1 MKRANKKPK
10 IKERLLMVY
19 VRRNIHLALIL
30 SIGALILVLVASS
43 SGGFCYF
50 SAKKSMSLAAKETPV
65 DVVFRQ
71 DSYIAGMKPLPY
83 PLEFLQMI
91 YAEPDVVDACG
102 LAAIVIDLNVTVSR
116 KDRGIHRIL
125 ILTVG
130 KREGFNV
137 TLSQGSPI
145 QGSNEI
151 LVSEDFFEKFN
162 VTLDER
168 VALKKVI
175 SKKPLKMRVVSG
187 YPTGVTP
194 KHFSQLTR
202 ELGLHDSLLLA
213 GHTETELLSFDEYPF
228 VLLDM
233 SRFIL
238 PSYFLDYASR
248 HRFLPSILATF
259 FVKLDDEVYLNP
271 WDTDITVF
279 NLEELAQDLRQ
290 DMNNL
295 TSTRLGYEY
304 NIISI
309 RAVPAAT
316 IFQELSRFINI
327 NKLTV
332 IAFGATV
339 AFVGWYFYT
348 SLSHTT
354 LSARTKELQL
364 MRIRGIS
371 QKSITRSIS
380 LIVVASG
387 IIGTIAG
394 LLLGFVLT
402 TNIGPAILNISITQA
417 DVTQTFGI
425 SSLLFYAFFGLIAS
439 MISQRQALSKVKT
452 VIPTAEKVS
461 LEAKTKMGLTEK
473 LVLAIALILGS
484 IKVAS
489 WLLRIDL
496 VSGGQT
502 ANPITS
508 ALLLFVRLIDQT
520 ILDAL
525 GALLLIYALVTIVSR
540 RPRILSTLSEW
551 VSRVLS
557 PRLSLL
563 SKKLM
568 SVKSVKM
575 AGIMVVASLL
585 IFNTI
590 SANMGYC
597 GVEVAW
603 KNLSTTIVGAD
614 IRIDMPEEASLPVI
628 QLLDNIPGV
637 DDYAQILTVV
647 PNLGSPLGSCVVYA
661 IDPEKYAAILKIKVG
676 GPESMT
682 AGEIFVSDFFHEI
695 GLLDVGDTVALEGGK
710 ELVVRGF
717 IKSLPGLLS
726 IPPIER
732 FAVIS
737 VRSIED
743 LDYTII
749 SRTLLVRVNG
759 IQPDIVVEDLIN
771 SLPENVRLKLSTATE
786 SQMAA
791 KFGGRMAAPLI
802 VESVMSMLLIASV
815 VGLVFAALAF
825 GVMGYSDAIE
835 RRSLDALL
843 RVKGVTRWQL
853 LGMAL
858 SEALCTLALSL
869 VIGFFAGYAM
879 ASGYTSYFSAAFPID
894 AAPTPSYELMT
905 QLLMLTATYLTA
917 FLAPALYAMK
927 KTARLHIH

>member
-1 MKRANKKPK
+1 MKTANKKPRV
-10 IKERLLMVY
+10 KERLLMVY
-19 VRRNIHLALIL
+19 VRRNIRLTLIL

-50 SAKKSMSLAAKETPV
+50 SSKKSMSLAAKESPV

-71 DSYIAGMKPLPY
+71 ETYIAGTRTLPR
-83 PLEFLQMI
+83 PHEFIQMI
-91 YAEPDVVDACG
+91 YDEANVVDAYG
-102 LAAIVIDLNVTVSR
+102 LAAILVDLNVTVNR

-125 ILTVG
+125 ILLVS
-130 KREGFNV
+130 KREDFNI

-145 QGSNEI
+145 RGSTEM

-162 VTLDER
+162 ATLGER
-168 VALKKVI
+168 ITLKKVI
-175 SKKPLKMRVVSG
+175 SKKPLKLQYFSG
-187 YPTGVTP
+187 YATGVTP
-194 KHFSQLTR
+194 KHFSQLTK
-202 ELGLHDSLLLA
+202 ELGLHEALLLA
-213 GHTETELLSFDEYPF
+213 GHTGAELLSLDEYPF

-233 SRFIL
+233 SSTIL
-238 PSYFLDYASR
+238 PLYFLDYASR
-248 HRFLPSILATF
+248 HHLLPSILATF
-259 FVKLDDEVYLNP
+259 FVKFDDEVYLNP
-271 WDTDITVF
+271 WDTEITVF
-279 NLEELAQDLRQ
+279 NLEELAQNLRQ
-290 DMNNL
+290 DMNNY
-295 TSTRLGYEY
+295 TSTQLGYEY
-304 NIISI
+304 NAISI

-316 IFQELSRFINI
+316 MFQELSQFINI

-348 SLSHTT
+348 SLTQT
-354 LSARTKELQL
+354 ALSARTKELQL

-371 QKSITRSIS
+371 QKSITRSVS
-380 LIVVASG
+380 LIVLASG

-417 DVTQTFGI
+417 DITQTFGI
-425 SSLLFYAFFGLIAS
+425 SSLLFYAFFGLAAS
-439 MISQRQALSKVKT
+439 TISQRQALSKVKT
-452 VIPTAEKVS
+452 AMLTAEEEDT
-461 LEAKTKMGLTEK
+461 EAETKMGLTEK

-484 IKVAS
+484 VKVAS

-496 VSGGQT
+496 VSSGQT

-508 ALLLFVRLIDQT
+508 ALLLFMRLIDQT

-540 RPRILSTLSEW
+540 RPEILSTLSQW
-551 VSRVLS
+551 VSRALS

-563 SKKLM
+563 SKKIM
-568 SVKSVKM
+568 SAKSAKM

-585 IFNTI
+585 IFNTV
-590 SANMGYC
+590 SANMGYY

-628 QLLDNIPGV
+628 QLLDNISGV
-637 DDYAQILTVV
+637 DDYTQILTVT
-647 PNLGSPLGSCVVYA
+647 LKIGSPLGRSVVYA
-661 IDPEKYAAILKIKVG
+661 INPEKYTAILKVKG
-676 GPESMT
+676 GVPESMT
-682 AGEIFVSDFFHEI
+682 TGDNFVSDFFHEI
-695 GLLDVGDTVALEGGK
+695 GLLDIGDIVMLDGEK

-732 FAVIS
+732 FAVIN
-737 VRSIED
+737 VESIGH
-743 LDYTII
+743 LDYIII
-749 SRTLLVRVNG
+749 SRTLLVRVG
-759 IQPDIVVEDLIN
+759 DVQPDIVVEDLMN

-786 SQMAA
+786 SQIAA
-791 KFGGRMAAPLI
+791 KLGGRMAAPLI

-815 VGLVFAALAF
+815 AGVAFAALAL
-825 GVMGYSDAIE
+825 GAMGYNEAIE
-835 RRSLDALL
+835 RRGLDALL
-843 RVKGVTRWQL
+843 RIKGVTRWQL

-858 SEALCTLALSL
+858 SEALCTLILSL
-869 VIGFFAGYAM
+869 IIGFFAGYAM
-879 ASGYTSYFSAAFPID
+879 ASGYTSYFSAAFPIN
-894 AAPTPSYELMT
+894 AVPAPSYELAA
-905 QLLMLTATYLTA
+905 QLLMLVVTYLFA

-927 KTARLHIH
+927 KPVGFHIH